1 MPCEFK
7 EIIRVRDM
15 YLKFFISSLIFILF
29 SLFSSFVY
37 AKEKVGEVWAL
48 PDAAIPEGRIS
59 YIDPIE
65 GIIYEV
71 DLNGFVTWKYKI
83 PSKINNKRTLRK
95 GADIEWLKESDNFL
109 FVVPLVGIYEVNRQK
124 EIVWSYETKLVSHD
138 ADRLPNGNTIFVN
151 AWDKEGDNQVVE
163 ITPRGDIVF
172 EWKISDSGVSCAH
185 KTADCNRG
193 KKLKGKK
200 YDYTHVNAV
209 QKFEDGSFLVSL
221 RNLHKAV
228 LIDKN
233 LKVVERYRRIR
244 LVHDPRLQGNE
255 LFAVERRLGLI
266 KRDRQPI
273 SSRPDSK
280 YVFKYLNYGY
290 SFLRTNELIP
300 DGNILLT
307 DTSNLLVFNLDSEK
321 IVWKLKLNGF
331 GDQKINKDLPYLYK
345 AAWSK

>member
-1 MPCEFK
+1 MQSEFK
-7 EIIRVRDM
+7 EVIGVRDM

-29 SLFSSFVY
+29 SLISSFVY

-83 PSKINNKRTLRK
+83 PSKINNKKTLRK

-193 KKLKGKK
+193 KSKGKK

>member
-1 MPCEFK
+1 MPSEFK
-7 EIIRVRDM
+7 EVIGVRDM

-95 GADIEWLKESDNFL
+95 GADIEWLKDSDNFL

-163 ITPRGDIVF
+163 ITPKGDIVF

-193 KKLKGKK
+193 KSKGRK

-228 LIDKN
+228 LIDKS
-233 LKVVERYRRIR
+233 LKVVERYRRIH
-244 LVHDPRLQGNE
+244 LVHDPRLEGNE
-255 LFAVERRLGLI
+255 LIAVDRRAGLI

-280 YVFKYLNYGY
+280 YVFKYLNHGY

-307 DTSNLLVFNLDSEK
+307 DTSNLLVFNFDSEK

-331 GDQKINKDLPYLYK
+331 GDQKINKELPFLFK